1 MYKTCILLFWS
12 AVALS
17 NTMFYEETVLS
28 AEENEPNK
36 PSRVLVKYDIYVCV

>member
-28 AEENEPNK
+28 AEENGILQINVPEY
-36 PSRVLVKYDIYVCV
+36 L